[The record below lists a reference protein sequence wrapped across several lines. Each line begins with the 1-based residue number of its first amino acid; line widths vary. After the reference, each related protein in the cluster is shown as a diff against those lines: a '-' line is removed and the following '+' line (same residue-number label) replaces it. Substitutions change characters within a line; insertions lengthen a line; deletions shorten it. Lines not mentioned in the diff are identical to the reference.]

1 MMTIADKLQTI
12 ADNTQKVFNA
22 GFVEGQEF
30 GGYNEGFDAGKK
42 AEREAF
48 WDAYVDGL
56 EGYGFERAFSNNQW
70 GFRNF
75 FPQRDIKPVGGAR
88 FLFYNFGSTTDGVT
102 DAAGDLAQRFRDCG
116 VVLDTSKATSLSYA
130 FAYARISCIPEID
143 VTGLVGS
150 SPELFAY
157 TWYYLTKIEKIIT
170 SETVTYNDW
179 FVNCAA
185 LAEIRFEG
193 KIGNDINLQWST
205 KLSNASIESLLNA
218 ACNRPDPDGNPM
230 TVTLSKTA
238 VDKAYETSEGANDG
252 SVGNNW
258 VLGWEA
264 NRNFEIRLV

>member
-1 MMTIADKLQTI
+1 MTAAQKLTRIA
-12 ADNTQKVFNA
+12 
-22 GFVEGQEF
+22 E
-30 GGYNEGFDAGKK
+30 NEQRVFDAGRA
-42 AEREAF
+42 AECLAF
-48 WDAYVDGL
+48 WNAFLAGAEDGT
-56 EGYGFERAFSNNQW
+56 FRRAFAGNQW
-70 GFRNF
+70 GLRNF
-75 FPQRDIKPVGGAR
+75 FPTRDIKPVGDASQI
-88 FLFYNFGSTTDGVT
+88 FYDFGSSENDVK